1 MSLSLGSF
9 GRSPKGVEM
18 KLGKMFYEQLNSGPG
33 APGGDFFLI
42 DYREQK
48 T

>member
-18 KLGKMFYEQLNSGPG
+18 KLGTMFYVQLNSGPG